1 MSQQFAPEPILEITV
16 QELASRLIDGIPEN
30 LQLVDV
36 RELQEVEIAFI
47 KGFKVL
53 PLSQFPEWSDQIHV
67 HLDSDRETLVLC
79 HHGMR
84 SAQMCQWL
92 KSQGF
97 TNVKNIIGGID
108 AYSLVVDGSIPR
120 Y

>member
-1 MSQQFAPEPILEITV
+1 MLQISV

-36 RELQEVEIAFI
+36 REPQEVQIAFI

-53 PLSQFPEWSDQIHV
+53 PLSQFREWSEQIYT
-67 HLDSDRETLVLC
+67 HLDPDQETLVLC

-108 AYSLVVDGSIPR
+108 AYSLVVDQSIPR

>member
-1 MSQQFAPEPILEITV
+1 MSQQFSQEPMLEITV
-16 QELASRLIDGIPEN
+16 QDLASRLIDGIPEN

-36 RELQEVEIAFI
+36 REPQEVEIAFI
-47 KGFKVL
+47 KGFKAL
-53 PLSQFPEWSDQIHV
+53 PLSQFPKWSDQIHV
-67 HLDSDRETLVLC
+67 HLDLERETLVLC

-108 AYSLVVDGSIPR
+108 AYSLVVDKSIPR

>member
-1 MSQQFAPEPILEITV
+1 MSQHFSKQPILEITV
-16 QELASRLIDGIPEN
+16 QELGSRLIGGIPEK

-36 RELQEVEIAFI
+36 REPQEVEIAFI

-53 PLSQFPEWSDQIHV
+53 PLSKFSEWSEQIHFD
-67 HLDSDRETLVLC
+67 LDLNQETLVLC

-84 SAQMCQWL
+84 SAQICQWL

-108 AYSLVVDGSIPR
+108 AYSLVVDESIPR

>member
-1 MSQQFAPEPILEITV
+1 MSQQFFLEPILEITV
-16 QELASRLIDGIPEN
+16 KELANHLINGIPEN

-36 RELQEVEIAFI
+36 REPQEVEIAFI

-53 PLSQFPEWSDQIHV
+53 PLSKFPEWSEQIHSY
-67 HLDSDRETLVLC
+67 LDLNQETFVLC
-79 HHGMR
+79 HHGIR

-92 KSQGF
+92 KSHGF

-108 AYSLVVDGSIPR
+108 AYSLVVDNNIPR

>member
-1 MSQQFAPEPILEITV
+1 MSQNNSEKPLLEITV
-16 QELASRLIDGIPEN
+16 EELATRLVDRIPEN

-36 RELQEVEIAFI
+36 REPTEVEIAYI

-53 PLSQFPEWSDQIHV
+53 PLSKFLEWSDQIYV
-67 HLDSDRETLVLC
+67 FLDSDQETLVLC
-79 HHGMR
+79 HHGIR

-92 KSQGF
+92 KNQGF
-97 TNVKNIIGGID
+97 TNVKNILGGID
-108 AYSLVVDGSIPR
+108 AYSLLIDQTIPR

>member
-1 MSQQFAPEPILEITV
+1 MSQQSSKQPILEITV
-16 QELASRLIDGIPEN
+16 QELASRLINGIPEN

-36 RELQEVEIAFI
+36 RERQEIEVAFI

-53 PLSQFPEWSDQIHV
+53 PLSKFDEWSENIHL
-67 HLDSDRETLVLC
+67 HLDSSQETLVLC
-79 HHGMR
+79 HHGIR

-92 KSQGF
+92 KSQDF

-108 AYSLVVDGSIPR
+108 EYSSVVDKSIPR

>member
-1 MSQQFAPEPILEITV
+1 MSQHFSKQPILEITV
-16 QELASRLIDGIPEN
+16 QELASRLINGIPEN

-36 RELQEVEIAFI
+36 RERQEIEVAFI

-53 PLSQFPEWSDQIHV
+53 PLSKFSEWSEQIHFD
-67 HLDSDRETLVLC
+67 LDLNHETLVLC

-92 KSQGF
+92 KTQGF

-108 AYSLVVDGSIPR
+108 AYSLAVDKSIPR

>member
-1 MSQQFAPEPILEITV
+1 MSQQFSKQPILEITV
-16 QELASRLIDGIPEN
+16 QELASLLIDGIPEK

-36 RELQEVEIAFI
+36 RELSEIKIAYL

-53 PLSQFPEWSDQIHV
+53 PLSKFPEWSEQIHF
-67 HLDSDRETLVLC
+67 HLDSNQETLVLC

-92 KSQGF
+92 KNQGF

-108 AYSLVVDGSIPR
+108 NYSLVVDKSIPR

>member
-1 MSQQFAPEPILEITV
+1 MSRQSSEAPLLDITV
-16 QELASRLIDGIPEN
+16 EELADRLTDGIPEN

-36 RELQEVEIAFI
+36 REDQEVEIASI

-53 PLSQFPEWSDQIHV
+53 SLSKFSEWSDQIHV
-67 HLDSDRETLVLC
+67 HLDHEKETLVLC
-79 HHGMR
+79 HHGIR

-108 AYSLVVDGSIPR
+108 AYSMVVDQSIPR

>member
-1 MSQQFAPEPILEITV
+1 MNPPLEQITV
-16 QELASRLIDGIPEN
+16 QALAEKMAIDPELSN

-36 RELQEVEIAFI
+36 RETQELEIASI
-47 KGFKVL
+47 PGFVHL
-53 PLSQFPEWSDQIHV
+53 PLSGYEQWQGDIHTR
-67 HLDSDRETLVLC
+67 LDTDKETLVLC

-92 KSQGF
+92 MAQGF
-97 TNVKNIIGGID
+97 TQVKNIIGGID
-108 AYSLVVDGSIPR
+108 AYSTYVDRTVPK